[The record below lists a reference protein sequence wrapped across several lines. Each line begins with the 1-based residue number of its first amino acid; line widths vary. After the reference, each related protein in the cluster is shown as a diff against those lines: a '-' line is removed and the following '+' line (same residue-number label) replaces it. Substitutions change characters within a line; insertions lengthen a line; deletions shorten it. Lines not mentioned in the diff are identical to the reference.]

1 MLVIDSVHQWV
12 SSTTS
17 MLCVVAKI
25 KVLKIVKS
33 FGNRLVFHYYIEM
46 GAFLLLSFF
55 CWHFFRVLETLLL
68 LRLVL
73 IVVSVESVEKILW
86 LRRPHCEFEMM
97 SSVKALTV
105 YSLFGYVRALYLYN
119 RWYCSIVE
127 WQTRSL
133 TDRPLRSKD
142 LFQHGNSWLLT
153 TV

>member
-55 CWHFFRVLETLLL
+55 C
-68 LRLVL
+68 
-73 IVVSVESVEKILW
+73 
-86 LRRPHCEFEMM
+86 
-97 SSVKALTV
+97 
-105 YSLFGYVRALYLYN
+105 
-119 RWYCSIVE
+119 
-127 WQTRSL
+127 
-133 TDRPLRSKD
+133 
-142 LFQHGNSWLLT
+142 
-153 TV
+153 